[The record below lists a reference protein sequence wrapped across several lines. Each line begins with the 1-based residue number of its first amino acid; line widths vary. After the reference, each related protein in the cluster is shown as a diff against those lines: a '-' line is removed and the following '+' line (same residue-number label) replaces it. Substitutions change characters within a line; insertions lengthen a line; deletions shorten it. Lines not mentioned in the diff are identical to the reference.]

1 MKKQLFLVLALSA
14 VALVALL
21 VFKLRGGDYF
31 SSHDIPAETPVPV
44 QAAGS
49 SFTYNFDSEKPGG
62 MPSKFHAVRTG
73 HGAPGQW
80 VVIPEPSAPSRPNVV
95 AQNSA
100 DPTDLR
106 FVLLVGDEG
115 SFKDFNLSVKFKT
128 VSGEVDRTA
137 GLVFR
142 LKDANN
148 YYGVHVN
155 ALEDKYRLY
164 HVAAGKRH
172 PFAGANFAISS
183 GEWHE
188 LRMECVGDK
197 IICYFDGVKKIEAT
211 DETFREAGKVGL
223 WTKADSVTYF
233 DDLRVIAK

>member
-1 MKKQLFLVLALSA
+1 MKKHAFLFFAVSA

-21 VFKLRGGDYF
+21 LFTLWGADYF
-31 SSHDIPAETPVPV
+31 SSHNVPAETPAPV
-44 QAAGS
+44 QTAGS
-49 SFTYNFDSEKPGG
+49 SFTYNFDSEKAGD
-62 MPSKFHAVRTG
+62 MPSKFHGVRTG
-73 HGAPGQW
+73 PGSPGQW

-106 FVLLVGDEG
+106 LVLLVGDEG
-115 SFKDFNLSVKFKT
+115 SFKDFDLSVKFKT
-128 VSGEVDRTA
+128 VSGEVDRIA

-148 YYGVHVN
+148 YYVAQVN
-155 ALEDKYRLY
+155 ALEDKCRLY
-164 HVAAGKRH
+164 HVVAGKKH
-172 PFAGANFAISS
+172 PFAGANFALSS

-188 LRMECVGDK
+188 LRVECIGDK
-197 IICYFDGVKKIEAT
+197 IICYFDGVRKIEAT
-211 DETFREAGKVGL
+211 DETFRDAGKVGL

-233 DDLRVIAK
+233 DDLRITAR

>member
-1 MKKQLFLVLALSA
+1 MKKQLFVFLALS
-14 VALVALL
+14 VFALVALRL
-21 VFKLRGGDYF
+21 FTLRGGDYF
-31 SSHDIPAETPVPV
+31 SSRNVPAETPAPV
-44 QAAGS
+44 QTAGT
-49 SFTYNFDSEKPGG
+49 SFTYSFDS
-62 MPSKFHAVRTG
+62 
-73 HGAPGQW
+73 
-80 VVIPEPSAPSRPNVV
+80 
-95 AQNSA
+95 
-100 DPTDLR
+100 
-106 FVLLVGDEG
+106 

-148 YYGVHVN
+148 YYAAHVN

-164 HVAAGKRH
+164 HVVAGKRH
-172 PFAGANFAISS
+172 PFAGANFAVSS

-188 LRMECVGDK
+188 LRVECVGDK

-211 DETFREAGKVGL
+211 DETFRDAGKVGL

-233 DDLRVIAK
+233 DDLRITAK

>member
-1 MKKQLFLVLALSA
+1 
-14 VALVALL
+14 
-21 VFKLRGGDYF
+21 
-31 SSHDIPAETPVPV
+31 
-44 QAAGS
+44 
-49 SFTYNFDSEKPGG
+49 

-73 HGAPGQW
+73 PGAPGQW
-80 VVIPEPSAPSRPNVV
+80 VVIAEPSAPSRPNVV

-106 FVLLVGDEG
+106 LVLLVGDEG
-115 SFKDFNLSVKFKT
+115 SFKDFDLSVKFKT

-148 YYGVHVN
+148 YYVAQVN
-155 ALEDKYRLY
+155 ALEDKFRLY
-164 HVAAGKRH
+164 HVAAGKKH
-172 PFAGANFAISS
+172 PFAGANFAVSS

-188 LRMECVGDK
+188 LRIECVGDK

-211 DETFREAGKVGL
+211 DETFKDAGKVGL

-233 DDLRVIAK
+233 DDLRVVAK

>member
-1 MKKQLFLVLALSA
+1 MKKQVFLFLALSV

-21 VFKLRGGDYF
+21 LFTLRGGDYF
-31 SSHDIPAETPVPV
+31 SSDHVPAETPAPV
-44 QAAGS
+44 QTAGS
-49 SFTYNFDSEKPGG
+49 SLTYNFDSEKAGD

-73 HGAPGQW
+73 PGAPGQW
-80 VVIPEPSAPSRPNVV
+80 VVIAEPSAPSRPNVV

-106 FVLLVGDEG
+106 LVLLVGDEG
-115 SFKDFNLSVKFKT
+115 SFKDFGLSVKFKT

-148 YYGVHVN
+148 YYVAQVN
-155 ALEDKYRLY
+155 ALEDKFRLY
-164 HVAAGKRH
+164 HVVAGKKH
-172 PFAGANFAISS
+172 PFAGANFAVSS

-188 LRMECVGDK
+188 LRIECVGDK

-211 DETFREAGKVGL
+211 DETFRDAGKVGL

-233 DDLRVIAK
+233 DDLRVVAK